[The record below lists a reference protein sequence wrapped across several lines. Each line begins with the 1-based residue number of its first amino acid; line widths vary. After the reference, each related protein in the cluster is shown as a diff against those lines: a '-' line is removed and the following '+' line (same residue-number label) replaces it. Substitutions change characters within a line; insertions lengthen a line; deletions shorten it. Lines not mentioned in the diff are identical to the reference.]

1 MSTVIITV
9 GNEILSG
16 HIQDTNTRWMAQRL
30 FFLGE
35 DLVRVVIIGDDRDAI
50 SGLIRENID
59 GGVDYLFVCG
69 GLGATP
75 DDVTMA
81 AVGDALGRT
90 LVVSDEALEHME
102 YLSTF
107 LYERGFITQKMEVN
121 EAIRKMA
128 TVLEGSTVLENKAGF
143 CPGMTVTERDTR
155 IFVLPG
161 VPQELTTIFTDQIEN
176 AYIQPSQNR
185 FMDEIVLSE
194 VEARIAHI
202 IAKLNEDFPGVSV
215 GSYPTYGAKT
225 LVIRAMGEDEQ
236 KVRRVLE
243 EIQSYSDSLPEL

>member
-1 MSTVIITV
+1 MSTIVVTV

-16 HIQDTNTRWMAQRL
+16 HIQDTNTRWLAQRL
-30 FFLGE
+30 FYLGE
-35 DLVRVVIIGDDRDAI
+35 DLERVVIIGDDRDAL
-50 SGLIRENID
+50 SGLIRAYID
-59 GGVDYLFVCG
+59 SVDYLFVCG

-81 AVGDALGRT
+81 AVGDALERT
-90 LVVSDEALEHME
+90 LVVSDEALAHME

-107 LYERGFITQKMEVN
+107 LMERGFITQKMEVN
-121 EAIRKMA
+121 DAIRKMA
-128 TVLEGSTVLENKAGF
+128 TVIEGSTVLENKAGF
-143 CPGMTVTERDTR
+143 CPGMTVTAQNTR

-176 AYIQPSQNR
+176 RYIQPTQNR

-194 VEARIAHI
+194 VEARIAHL

-236 KVRRVLE
+236 KVRRVLK

>member
-35 DLVRVVIIGDDRDAI
+35 DLVRVVIIGDDRDVI
-50 SGLIRENID
+50 SDLIRENVD
-59 GGVDYLFVCG
+59 RADYLFVCG

-81 AVGDALGRT
+81 AVGDALERE
-90 LVVSDEALEHME
+90 LVVSDEALGHME

-121 EAIRKMA
+121 DAIRKMA

-143 CPGMTVTERDTR
+143 CPGVTVTERNTR
-155 IFVLPG
+155 LFVLPG

-176 AYIQPSQNR
+176 TYIQPSQNR

>member
-1 MSTVIITV
+1 MSTIVVTV

-16 HIQDTNTRWMAQRL
+16 HIQDTNTRWLAQRL
-30 FFLGE
+30 FYLGE
-35 DLVRVVIIGDDRDAI
+35 DLERVVIIGDDRDAL
-50 SGLIRENID
+50 SGQIRAYID
-59 GGVDYLFVCG
+59 SVDYLFVCG

-81 AVGDALGRT
+81 AVGDALERT
-90 LVVSDEALEHME
+90 LVVSDEALAHME

-107 LYERGFITQKMEVN
+107 LMERGFITQKMEVN
-121 EAIRKMA
+121 DAIRKMA
-128 TVLEGSTVLENKAGF
+128 TVIEGSTVLENKAGF
-143 CPGMTVTERDTR
+143 CPGMTVTAQNTR

-176 AYIQPSQNR
+176 RYIQPTQNR

-194 VEARIAHI
+194 VEARIAHL

-236 KVRRVLE
+236 KVRRVLK

>member
-1 MSTVIITV
+1 MSTIIITV
-9 GNEILSG
+9 GNEILTG

-35 DLVRVVIIGDDRDAI
+35 DLERVVVIGDDRDTI
-50 SGLIRENID
+50 SGLIDACID
-59 GGVDYLFVCG
+59 TTDYLFVCG

-90 LVVSDEALEHME
+90 CVVSDEALAHME

-107 LYERGFITQKMEVN
+107 LLERGFIKQKMEVN
-121 EAIRKMA
+121 DAVRKMA
-128 TVLEGSTVLENKAGF
+128 MVIEGSTVLENKAGF
-143 CPGMTVTERDTR
+143 CPGVTVIEGNTR
-155 IFVLPG
+155 LFVLPG

-176 AYIQPSQNR
+176 RYIQPKRGR
-185 FMDEIVLSE
+185 FIDEIVLSE
-194 VEARIAHI
+194 VEARIAHL

-225 LVIRAMGEDEQ
+225 LVIRAMGEDEETV
-236 KVRRVLE
+236 KRVLG